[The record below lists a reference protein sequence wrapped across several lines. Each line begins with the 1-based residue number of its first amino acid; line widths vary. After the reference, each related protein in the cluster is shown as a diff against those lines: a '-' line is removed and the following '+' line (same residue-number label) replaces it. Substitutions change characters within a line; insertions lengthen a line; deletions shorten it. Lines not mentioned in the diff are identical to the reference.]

1 MLSFLCLL
9 FFKKSSS
16 SSPGGRSL
24 GNERKFNNSTKLR
37 FQSTGTLD
45 QDLSSPGFYSDPVF
59 YPGSDKSCDTIIAMD
74 PSGLLDK
81 EVTNRSREVLPIIP
95 SLLKIKL
102 ESKKLSLMK
111 FCEMS
116 PPIANRMRQISKEKT
131 KEESTPTILQEK
143 SDFECLKCNTFAELQ
158 NRLGN
163 IDGTELDLCKDQEV
177 NTMSKSPRLSQTKR
191 NPTHWTFKH

>member
-1 MLSFLCLL
+1 
-9 FFKKSSS
+9 
-16 SSPGGRSL
+16 
-24 GNERKFNNSTKLR
+24 
-37 FQSTGTLD
+37 
-45 QDLSSPGFYSDPVF
+45 
-59 YPGSDKSCDTIIAMD
+59 MD

-131 KEESTPTILQEK
+131 KEESTPTILQE
-143 SDFECLKCNTFAELQ
+143 NP
-158 NRLGN
+158 
-163 IDGTELDLCKDQEV
+163 I
-177 NTMSKSPRLSQTKR
+177 LSA
-191 NPTHWTFKH
+191 